1 MLLRRS
7 KVLMVLVKEETEMSF
22 RAALDA
28 PMYVS
33 NVLWVAEGKVRRGRW
48 TWLDRAVVEE
58 KGKSYFAV
66 GCGLGLDHR

>member
-1 MLLRRS
+1 VLLRRS
-7 KVLMVLVKEETEMSF
+7 KVLMVLVKGETEMSF

-28 PMYVS
+28 PRHV
-33 NVLWVAEGKVRRGRW
+33 NIVLWLVEGKVRRGRW
-48 TWLDRAVVEE
+48 TWLDRAMVEE